1 MHFGGLLS
9 NVPRFNDVGFKQM
22 FSVSHQKYDKI
33 RNILCNSDPFF
44 RDTVDARNW
53 CSISVDAKTLMSLK
67 YISYGTAINA
77 FRDYFQ
83 VGEST
88 SRLCVKHFAHGVLRC
103 DALCNKYFRKMSW
116 ADAKHV
122 EQMHHDAYGVCGMAF
137 SIDCT
142 HFLGGKCSTK

>member
-1 MHFGGLLS
+1 MWDRARAHQCILEDYLG

-116 ADAKHV
+116 ADA
-122 EQMHHDAYGVCGMAF
+122 
-137 SIDCT
+137 S
-142 HFLGGKCSTK
+142 